1 MSRNRNNQ
9 DKLYESKKKELQ
21 NMLRQLED
29 KIYSLETIYL
39 SETSNYGNVLVGWES
54 YFNSKFLKSN
64 AQVSNK
70 KASKIYEKDRLFS
83 LASVNSKASEKLR
96 EETEKN
102 MNSSN
107 YDTSSHTGF
116 VKKRIKKRNRDKANH
131 EGNKRGQRKEVDYEE
146 DDDYSVDDKVE
157 KSRKKSKSGKDSSNF
172 REQKNKHK
180 KKKNNKKH

>member
-1 MSRNRNNQ
+1 MSRIRNNQ
-9 DKLYESKKKELQ
+9 DKIYDSKRKEIQ
-21 NMLRQLED
+21 GMLRQLED

-39 SETSNYGNVLVGWES
+39 SETANYGNVLIGWES

-107 YDTSSHTGF
+107 YDTNSHTGF
-116 VKKRIKKRNRDKANH
+116 VKKRIKKRNKMNLD
-131 EGNKRGQRKEVDYEE
+131 GNKRSQKKETDYDE
-146 DDDYSVDDKVE
+146 DDDYFLDDKTD
-157 KSRKKSKSGKDSSNF
+157 KIRKKSKAGKDSSGF
-172 REQKNKHK
+172 RDTKNKK
-180 KKKNNKKH
+180 NKKKNKKKH